1 MWLSKMVEPTGIEPA
16 NSEVHIG
23 FNHCRNLPQ
32 PRFNYCKID
41 LVAFFGG
48 TDIVFGFF
56 FKSEDIAPLFDLRE
70 VLFTDATA

>member
-1 MWLSKMVEPTGIEPA
+1 MVELTGIEPA

-32 PRFNYCKID
+32 PRFNYCKIE
-41 LVAFFGG
+41 LSAFSGG

-56 FKSEDIAPLFDLRE
+56 FKSEDVAPLFDLRN
-70 VLFTDATA
+70 VLFTDAAA

>member
-1 MWLSKMVEPTGIEPA
+1 MVELTGIEPA

-32 PRFNYCKID
+32 PRFNYCKVD

-48 TDIVFGFF
+48 TDTVSGF
-56 FKSEDIAPLFDLRE
+56 LFQIRRHRST
-70 VLFTDATA
+70 F